1 MNQGRACFPLGPPR
15 RMKCVRSPGS
25 PQKALWKPS
34 APPTSEVS
42 GKKRGA
48 GRGACGAAPNPHP
61 PRTGPL
67 PSLPSLSLWAQ
78 VLGAISESME
88 TTQETEIRKGEG
100 AEHCLANPGRERGNS
115 PFLIS

>member
-1 MNQGRACFPLGPPR
+1 MSGPQGVPR
-15 RMKCVRSPGS
+15 KPSGS
-25 PQKALWKPS
+25 PVPLQPLRS
-34 APPTSEVS
+34 M
-42 GKKRGA
+42 GRRGA

-88 TTQETEIRKGEG
+88 TTQETEIRREEG
-100 AEHCLANPGRERGNS
+100 AEHCLANPGEVEGK
-115 PFLIS
+115 